1 MDTEDRTDV
10 PPVYLVSGGTGA
22 SGEQL
27 VHTVLAQFPE
37 CQVQVITVPRV
48 RHKEQIE
55 DVVAKARATA
65 GTIVHTMVDA
75 RLRHILTQLAREQD
89 VVCIDLMGDLLSRL
103 AETLQQE
110 PIGRPGLYR
119 QLHHAYFER
128 VAAIEFAMTHDDGQ
142 NRDGWPQAEIVLTGV
157 SRVGKT
163 PLSMYL
169 SVLGWKV
176 ANVPLVKG
184 ISLPSELFQ
193 LDRRRVIG
201 LSIDPSQLVIHRQQ
215 RQRRLGT
222 PGPSAYTDPTAI
234 YEELEVA
241 QRVFQQG
248 RFTVVD
254 VTDKPIETSADEIIE
269 RVTRQLRR
277 EVRKR

>member
-1 MDTEDRTDV
+1 
-10 PPVYLVSGGTGA
+10 
-22 SGEQL
+22 
-27 VHTVLAQFPE
+27 
-37 CQVQVITVPRV
+37 
-48 RHKEQIE
+48 
-55 DVVAKARATA
+55 
-65 GTIVHTMVDA
+65 MVDA
-75 RLRHILTQLAREQD
+75 RLRRTLTQLAQDQD

-103 AETLQQE
+103 SEVLDQE

-128 VAAIEFAMTHDDGQ
+128 VAAIEFAMAHDDGQ

-157 SRVGKT
+157 SRVGKS

-176 ANVPLVKG
+176 ANVPLVKS
-184 ISLPSELFQ
+184 ISPPSELFQ

-201 LSIDPSQLVIHRQQ
+201 LSIEPGQLVIHRQQ
-215 RQRRLGT
+215 RQRRLGA
-222 PGPSAYTDPTAI
+222 PGPSAYTDPAAI
-234 YEELEVA
+234 NEELEAA
-241 QRVFQQG
+241 QKVFQRG

-269 RVTRQLRR
+269 RVTRRLRR
-277 EVRKR
+277 EIRKR